1 MKLTPEQ
8 IAIINSSGDIKI
20 NAVAGSGKTTTL
32 IEYAKAR
39 NNQGRILY
47 LAFNKSVK
55 IEAERKFAEAGVTNV
70 QIETAHS
77 LAFHYTVKGTGYKV
91 KKEGGY
97 RTAEIAEILGLNGYD
112 QKNVEYVL
120 ANHINKFTTYFCNSA
135 AGKVQ
140 ALEYEDILFDAKA
153 RQFATSFRHDI
164 YNYTRQLLA
173 KMDRGEIELTHDF
186 YLKKFQQS
194 KPVLPY
200 DFILF
205 DEGQDASEAMLN
217 VFLNQRCTKV
227 IVGDTHQQIYGWR
240 YAVNSLEKV
249 DFPTF
254 HLSSSFRF
262 DNEIAALAVRI
273 LGWKKHYNKQFERV
287 IINGFADNEE
297 VQTKAVIARTNI
309 ALLVKA
315 IELII
320 EKKEV
325 SKVYFEGRIE
335 TYTYADDGAS
345 IYDVLNLHTGK
356 RHLIKDKLIASMP
369 STVEL
374 KEYIEQTEDAQLDLI
389 LKVVEKYEVDLPLYI
404 KTIKENHLESNDKH
418 TAQMVFSTVHRC
430 KGMEYDEVTLTED
443 FITEEKLVR
452 QLEETGAEKLNLAK
466 LSEEIN
472 LLYVAVTRT
481 RCQLNI
487 PELLLPKSSINRIV
501 KEEPATPLAPGD
513 LQEFR
518 QYLPQAKVY
527 SLDKARQERKNSYQS
542 WTEEDDSRLQ
552 SLMGKLVPPKEIA
565 RLMGRTIGSI
575 KARVEK
581 LEDREFYDLE

>member
-1 MKLTPEQ
+1 MKLTSEQ
-8 IAIINSSGDIKI
+8 ISIIDSSGNIKI

-32 IEYAKAR
+32 IAYAQAR
-39 NNQGRILY
+39 KNAGRILY

-55 IEAERKFAEAGVTNV
+55 IEAEKKFAEAGITNV

-77 LAFHYTVKGTGYKV
+77 LAFHYVVKGTSYKV

-97 RTAEIAEILGLNGYD
+97 RTPEIAELLGLNGYEG
-112 QKNVEYVL
+112 KHLEYVL
-120 ANHINKFTTYFCNSA
+120 ANHINKFATYFCNSA
-135 AGKVQ
+135 KAKVQ
-140 ALEYEDILFDAKA
+140 ELEYEDILFDAKA
-153 RQFATSFRHDI
+153 RQFAINYRHDI
-164 YNYTRQLLA
+164 YKYTRQLLG
-173 KMDRGEIELTHDF
+173 KMDKGEIEITHDF

-205 DEGQDASEAMLN
+205 DEGQDASEAMLE
-217 VFLNQRCTKV
+217 VFLNQPCTKV

-262 DNEIAALAVRI
+262 DNEIASLAVRI
-273 LGWKKHYNKQFERV
+273 LKWKQHYDKKAERV
-287 IINGFADNEE
+287 IINGFADNTEI
-297 VQTKAVIARTNI
+297 QTKAVLARTNI

-356 RHLIKDKLIASMP
+356 KHLVKDKLIASMA
-369 STVEL
+369 TTADL
-374 KEYIEQTEDAQLDLI
+374 KEYIEKTEDAGLDLI
-389 LKVVEKYEVDLPLYI
+389 LKVVEKYGEDLPAYI
-404 KTIKENHLESNDKH
+404 RTIKENHLESNDKQ
-418 TAQMVFSTVHRC
+418 AAEMVFSTVHRC
-430 KGMEYDEVTLTED
+430 KGMEYDEVTLTAD
-443 FITEEKLVR
+443 FMTEEKLLKL
-452 QLEETGAEKLNLAK
+452 LEETDAAKLNLAK
-466 LSEEIN
+466 IAEEIN

-481 RCQLNI
+481 RNKLNI
-487 PELLLPKSSINRIV
+487 PEQLLPQSKITALAQPVMI
-501 KEEPATPLAPGD
+501 EEPVEAH
-513 LQEFR
+513 
-518 QYLPQAKVY
+518 LPQAKVY
-527 SLDKARQERKNSYQS
+527 DMKKIRDGRANAGMP
-542 WTEEDDSRLQ
+542 WTEEDDDRLQ
-552 SLMGKLVPPKEIA
+552 GMIAKLVPPKEIA
-565 RLMGRTIGSI
+565 RLMGRTIGAI
-575 KARVEK
+575 KARMEK
-581 LEDREFYDLE
+581 LEDREYYDLE